1 MTISIW
7 RYSHLAL
14 AVSSFVFIVLASLT
28 GVILAFEPISNQV
41 KPYRVD
47 DFNEVTL
54 AETIQHLKTNY
65 IEILNVDVD
74 VNDFVSAAVITEK
87 GDAEIFYINPK
98 TGDKIGN
105 IIETH
110 PLFQWATNF
119 HRSLFL
125 KSTGRIFI
133 GITSFLLFL
142 IAVSGAVLIVKRQR
156 SFKYFFNK
164 IVNEN
169 FAQYYHVVLGRLSLI
184 PIIIVTL
191 SGVYLSVYRFD
202 LLPKETLIQ
211 NVNYNEIVETPKR
224 NIEDQPIFR
233 DTKLSE
239 VRSVEFPFSEDVED
253 YYTLQL
259 KDREVLVNQ
268 YTGDVLSESKY
279 PFIEIASRLS
289 INLHTGQG
297 SIIWSVILAI
307 ACLNIL
313 FFVYSGFA
321 ITLKRREAKLKNKFK
336 KDNAKYVILI
346 GSENGST
353 VQYANMLYK
362 QLLKLGESSFIAEL
376 NSFSTYKKCEHL
388 VVISATYGQG
398 EAPENANK
406 FVDIFKETKSDHA
419 YSYSVVG
426 FGSLAY
432 PDFCKYAFDVDELFQ
447 TDPNAVQL
455 LKPFTI
461 HNKSFE
467 AYTQWI
473 NLWSK
478 KVGLQIQLA
487 GDDILENKKRKRTFT
502 IVNKTIA
509 SENIDDTF
517 TITLKPKLRLSRFK
531 SGDLLAIQPGVNS
544 TERLYSVGKV
554 NNSILLSVKR
564 QELGLCTNY
573 LNELKPNDII
583 KARLIKNK
591 EFRLSKDTKHVLM
604 IANGTGIAPFLGMI
618 NQNASCQ
625 NIQLYW
631 GGRQESSFEI
641 YKSII
646 DECLQRKRLQK
657 LEIAYSQQDN
667 KKVYVQDLLDRDAE
681 YVAHVLKQKGV
692 IMICGSIAMQK
703 DVLIVLESICERY
716 LEHPLSVY
724 KNKDQL
730 KLDCY

>member
-28 GVILAFEPISNQV
+28 GIILAFEPISNQV
-41 KPYRVD
+41 QPYRVD
-47 DFNEVTL
+47 DFNKVTL

-74 VNDFVSAAVITEK
+74 VNDFVSASVITEE
-87 GDAEIFYINPK
+87 GDAETFYINPK
-98 TGDKIGN
+98 TGTKIGD
-105 IIETH
+105 IIEKS
-110 PLFQWATNF
+110 PLFQWTTNF

-142 IAVSGAVLIVKRQR
+142 IAVSGTVLIVKRQR
-156 SFKYFFNK
+156 GFKRFFNT

-184 PIIIVTL
+184 PIIILTL
-191 SGVYLSVYRFD
+191 TGVYLSLYRFD
-202 LLPKETLIQ
+202 LLPKETLTQ
-211 NVNYNEIVETPKR
+211 NVNYDEIVEAPKR
-224 NIEDQPIFR
+224 DIKDQPIFR

-239 VRSVEFPFSEDVED
+239 VRSVEFPFSDDVED

-268 YTGDVLSESKY
+268 YTGDILSESKY
-279 PFIEIASRLS
+279 PFIAIASRLS

-297 SIIWSVILAI
+297 SIIWSLILAI

-321 ITLKRREAKLKNKFK
+321 MTLKRRKAKLKNKFK
-336 KDNAKYVILI
+336 KDNAKYIILI

-353 VQYANMLYK
+353 LQYANMLHK

-376 NSFSTYKKCEHL
+376 NSFSTYKNCEHL
-388 VVISATYGQG
+388 VVITATYGQG

-406 FVDIFKETKSDHA
+406 FFDTFKNTVSEHA
-419 YSYSVVG
+419 YSFSVVG

-432 PDFCKYAFDVDELFQ
+432 SDFCKYAFDVDELLQ

-455 LKPFTI
+455 LMPFTI

-473 NLWSK
+473 NSWSK

-487 GDDILENKKRKRTFT
+487 GDDVLQNKKRKRTFT
-502 IVNKTIA
+502 VVIKSIA
-509 SENIDDTF
+509 NENPDDTF
-517 TITLKPKLRLSRFK
+517 TIAFKSKLGLSRFK
-531 SGDLLAIQPGVNS
+531 SGDLLAIQPEANS
-544 TERLYSVGKV
+544 IERLYSVGKV
-554 NNSILLSVKR
+554 NDSIFLSVKR
-564 QELGLCTNY
+564 QELGLCSNY
-573 LNELKPNDII
+573 LNELNPNNVI

-591 EFRLSKDTKHVLM
+591 EFRLSKRTKHVLM

-618 NQNASCQ
+618 NQNTSSQ
-625 NIQLYW
+625 NMHLYW
-631 GGRQESSFEI
+631 GGRQESSFDI

-646 DECLQRKRLQK
+646 DESLETKRLQK
-657 LEIAYSQQDN
+657 LEIGYSQQDE
-667 KKVYVQDLLDRDAE
+667 KKVYVQHLLERDAE
-681 YVAHVLKQKGV
+681 HVAHVLKQKGV

-716 LEHPLSVY
+716 LEYPLSVY
-724 KNKDQL
+724 KNKGQL